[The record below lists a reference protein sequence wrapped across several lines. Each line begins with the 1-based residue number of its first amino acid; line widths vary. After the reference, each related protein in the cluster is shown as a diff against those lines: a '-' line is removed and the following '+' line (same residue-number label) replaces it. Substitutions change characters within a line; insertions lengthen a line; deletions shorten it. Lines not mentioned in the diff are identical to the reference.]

1 MPGGDEAAGAVLVL
15 APRGRDAEL
24 AAATLKKTGIAAR
37 VYKNLAE
44 LAHGLGDSTNAVLI
58 AEEGLVP
65 SELLLL
71 LDVLG
76 QQPTWSDIP
85 VIILTAPGGGDRAS
99 LQALEIFGPG
109 ANVTLLERPLRA
121 VTLVAGVKVALRAR
135 RRQREVRD
143 LLQQRESVL
152 SSISD
157 AFSALD
163 RDWRYTYVN
172 DRVAELA
179 GLAKDEM
186 VGRVIWDIFPEV
198 VGTEFY
204 DRCHRAR
211 ENQQPEHFE
220 IFYEPWQRW
229 LDTRIYPTK
238 EGIVIFRADIT
249 ERREQET
256 LFRENQRRL
265 QELEQRSRVAVEAA
279 NVGTFDFYPTTGEL
293 LWSDRCNALFGLPPD
308 WKVDY
313 QTYLNGVH
321 PDDRHIIHETVR
333 DVLNPESG
341 GRYDIEYR
349 TIGIQDGKERWISEK
364 GRAVLDSSGHATR
377 FIGTLIDITPSKTA
391 EMALQRA
398 KKDAEEANRAKDQ
411 FLAML
416 SHELRTPLTPVLMTI
431 AALRRE
437 PEVGESLQRDLEM
450 LQRNVEL
457 EALLIDDLLDLTRIT
472 HGKFELHQD
481 AVDVHASIEHALS
494 ISSADVAGK
503 NLHVTRDLEAVE
515 HHCWADAAR
524 LQQVFWNL
532 IKNAVKFT
540 PADGRIE
547 IRTRNDAAH
556 GIIIEV
562 ADNGIGIEPEL
573 QPRIFE
579 AFEQGGRGVTTQ
591 YGGLGLGLAIS
602 KRVIDLH
609 QGTITVHSK
618 GRGQG
623 ATFQVRLNAMETS
636 LLEGPAYLLD
646 FEAGAV
652 GPAEILLVE
661 DHEDTARVMRRILE
675 TAGYAVAHAS
685 SVGAALELAD
695 QRKFDLVVSD
705 VGLPDGTG
713 LDLMRQLYHT
723 QGLSGIALS
732 GFGTD
737 EDLAASKAAGF
748 AEHLTKPVD
757 WERLRDAIAQ
767 IIRSKKPSRPNES

>member
-1 MPGGDEAAGAVLVL
+1 
-15 APRGRDAEL
+15 
-24 AAATLKKTGIAAR
+24 
-37 VYKNLAE
+37 
-44 LAHGLGDSTNAVLI
+44 
-58 AEEGLVP
+58 
-65 SELLLL
+65 
-71 LDVLG
+71 
-76 QQPTWSDIP
+76 
-85 VIILTAPGGGDRAS
+85 
-99 LQALEIFGPG
+99 
-109 ANVTLLERPLRA
+109 
-121 VTLVAGVKVALRAR
+121 
-135 RRQREVRD
+135 
-143 LLQQRESVL
+143 
-152 SSISD
+152 
-157 AFSALD
+157 
-163 RDWRYTYVN
+163 
-172 DRVAELA
+172 
-179 GLAKDEM
+179 
-186 VGRVIWDIFPEV
+186 
-198 VGTEFY
+198 
-204 DRCHRAR
+204 
-211 ENQQPEHFE
+211 
-220 IFYEPWQRW
+220 
-229 LDTRIYPTK
+229 
-238 EGIVIFRADIT
+238 
-249 ERREQET
+249 
-256 LFRENQRRL
+256 
-265 QELEQRSRVAVEAA
+265 
-279 NVGTFDFYPTTGEL
+279 
-293 LWSDRCNALFGLPPD
+293 
-308 WKVDY
+308 
-313 QTYLNGVH
+313 
-321 PDDRHIIHETVR
+321 
-333 DVLNPESG
+333 
-341 GRYDIEYR
+341 
-349 TIGIQDGKERWISEK
+349 
-364 GRAVLDSSGHATR
+364 
-377 FIGTLIDITPSKTA
+377 
-391 EMALQRA
+391 
-398 KKDAEEANRAKDQ
+398 
-411 FLAML
+411 
-416 SHELRTPLTPVLMTI
+416 
-431 AALRRE
+431 
-437 PEVGESLQRDLEM
+437 M

-472 HGKFELHQD
+472 HGKFELHHD

-503 NLHVTRDLEAVE
+503 NLHVTSELEAVE

-540 PADGRIE
+540 PPNGRIE

-609 QGTITVHSK
+609 EGTITVHSN

-646 FEAGAV
+646 FEAGAS

-661 DHEDTARVMRRILE
+661 DHEDTARVMRRVLE

-767 IIRSKKPSRPNES
+767 IIRSNKPSRPNES